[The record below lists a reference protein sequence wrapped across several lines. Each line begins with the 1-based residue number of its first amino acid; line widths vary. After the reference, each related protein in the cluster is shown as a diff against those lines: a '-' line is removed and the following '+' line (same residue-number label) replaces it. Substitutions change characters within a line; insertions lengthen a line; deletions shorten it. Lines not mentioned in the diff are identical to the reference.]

1 MVHIYEFSYIGKYA
15 AIDSLHKKPW
25 AWLMDWAGWVPE
37 SVVRDNKISEL
48 KMYSQGFLD
57 KHTRRRITDHYKK
70 IHIYVFS
77 LVLNNC

>member
-1 MVHIYEFSYIGKYA
+1 
-15 AIDSLHKKPW
+15 
-25 AWLMDWAGWVPE
+25 MDWAGWVPE

-48 KMYSQGFLD
+48 KIYSQGFLE
-57 KHTRRRITDHYKK
+57 KHTRRRRITDHYKK

>member
-1 MVHIYEFSYIGKYA
+1 
-15 AIDSLHKKPW
+15 
-25 AWLMDWAGWVPE
+25 MDWAGWVPE

-48 KMYSQGFLD
+48 KMYSQGFLE
-57 KHTRRRITDHYKK
+57 KHTRRRRRITDRYKK